1 MIQVVTTE
9 KGIVKI
15 WDVSKRDA
23 RVHSHPISLRE
34 KISDFGQVSKNLI
47 TVYQKARPFHR

>member
-34 KISDFGQVSKNLI
+34 KISDFGQVSINFI
-47 TVYQKARPFHR
+47 TV